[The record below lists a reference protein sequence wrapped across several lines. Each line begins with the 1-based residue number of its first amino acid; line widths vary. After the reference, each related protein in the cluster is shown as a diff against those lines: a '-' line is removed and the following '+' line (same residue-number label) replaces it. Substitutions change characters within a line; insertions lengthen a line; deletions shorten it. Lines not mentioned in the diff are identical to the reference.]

1 MVSRTS
7 RTSRSLGAAF
17 LVAAMVASLLG
28 TLQAQQTRSA
38 AQGIYTDP
46 QAVRGQAVYA
56 DKCASC
62 HGPVL
67 AGAQAPPLTGDDFI
81 RIWSGPAAG
90 LVDKIINTMPANDPG
105 KLTRQQGADVVAY
118 MLQAAKFPAGPA
130 ELATDD
136 AALKSV
142 AIPAPAGAA
151 GAPASAASSAVSFP
165 PVGNMAQLMRGMLF
179 PTSNLIFNV
188 QKQDPAAP
196 RPAYQS
202 NAVGF
207 SWADWGAGIYPGW
220 EMVDYAAVTI
230 AESAPLM
237 LTPGRRC
244 ENGRLVPVN
253 DPDWIKFSLELAEA
267 GKAALKAAQTRKQD
281 VVSEATDVIATSCS
295 HCHEAYRDKPVR
307 GPRNPVDPSNKAAR
321 CVR

>member
-1 MVSRTS
+1 MVSRS
-7 RTSRSLGAAF
+7 GRSLGAAI

-28 TLQAQQTRSA
+28 TLQAQQSRSVAQGVYSA
-38 AQGIYTDP
+38 AQ
-46 QAVRGQAVYA
+46 AMRGQAVYA
-56 DKCASC
+56 EKCASC
-62 HGPVL
+62 HGPTL
-67 AGAQAPPLTGDDFI
+67 GGAQAPPLTGDDFI
-81 RIWSGPAAG
+81 RVWGGPAAD
-90 LVDKIINTMPANDPG
+90 LVNKIINTMPANEPG
-105 KLTRQQGADVVAY
+105 KLTRPQATDIVAY
-118 MLQAAKFPAGPA
+118 MLQVAKFPAGPT
-130 ELATDD
+130 ELGADE
-136 AALKSV
+136 AALKAV
-142 AIPAPAGAA
+142 AIPAPAA
-151 GAPASAASSAVSFP
+151 GAGKPASTAASAVSFP

-188 QKQDPAAP
+188 QKQDPGAP

-230 AESAPLM
+230 GESAPLM

-244 ENGRLVPVN
+244 ENGKLVPVD

-281 VVSEATDVIATSCS
+281 VVSEVTDVIATSCS
-295 HCHEAYRDKPVR
+295 NCHGMFRDKPVR

-321 CVR
+321 CVK